1 MSFGPNIFFA
11 NQIAGTFN
19 IEYLQ
24 NGFISRM
31 AIV

>member
-24 NGFISRM
+24 NGDSL
-31 AIV
+31 V